1 MAEHACS
8 KNVNIMFHKNIMGPI
23 IKSSGTV
30 FFSLRYLNSQIGF
43 DGLKYL
49 YSIISVIEKRIHRK
63 VDNCSVREQLP

>member
-23 IKSSGTV
+23 IKSSDTV

-43 DGLKYL
+43 GELKYL